1 MKSEYEKI
9 IVKPYSSWSFL
20 NRKMD
25 EGIPFQWHHHPEIEF
40 TLTLNSYGKRYIG
53 SDISDYCEN
62 DLVMIGPN
70 ISHTWKSLGKFNHSE
85 PYIALVIWVSIEWIQ
100 NVVELFPEMRSL
112 NNLLILSNNVVIF
125 SEDAKRKVIDNFHKI
140 SVLGWPE
147 RTPRLLDIL
156 LVLSQDE
163 NMTISNVNKLNITS
177 EDDKKIKNFIEV
189 IDFIDKNY
197 NEKIS
202 IESLAERCCVSPAT
216 FYRSFKKILKKSP
229 MDYIISL
236 RINHASEL
244 ILENNIAISNI
255 AEKVGYSS
263 LALFNR
269 HFKELKK
276 MSPREYRLTYKKQ
289 FI

>member
-20 NRKMD
+20 NRKMED
-25 EGIPFQWHHHPEIEF
+25 EIPFQWHHHPEFEF

-53 SDISDYCEN
+53 SDISDYYEN
-62 DLVMIGPN
+62 DLVMVGPN
-70 ISHTWKSLGKFNHSE
+70 ISHTWKSLGKFNNLE
-85 PYIALVIWVSIEWIQ
+85 PHVALVIWVSADWIQ
-100 NVVELFPEMRSL
+100 KVIEIFPEMRPL
-112 NNLLILSNNVVIF
+112 NNLLKLSNNVVIF
-125 SEDAKRKVIDNFHKI
+125 SEEAKSKVKDNFHKI
-140 SVLGWPE
+140 PTLGWAE
-147 RTPRLLDIL
+147 RTPIL
-156 LVLSQDE
+156 LNILLILSQDE
-163 NMTISNVNKLNITS
+163 KMSISNVNKLNITS
-177 EDDKKIKNFIEV
+177 EGNKKIKKFIDV

-197 NEKIS
+197 NKKIS
-202 IESLAERCCVSPAT
+202 IEELAEMCFVSPAT
-216 FYRSFKKILKKSP
+216 FHRSFKKILKKSP

-244 ILENNIAISNI
+244 MLEKDLAISII
-255 AEKVGYSS
+255 AEQVGYSS

-276 MSPREYRLTYKKQ
+276 MSPREYRLTYKNQ